1 MRGAESGRAL
11 LGAANEVEQRRPKLE
26 QRDAIGRREGGR
38 ARHWPRRRRRTKTE
52 ERGEAEI

>member
-38 ARHWPRRRRRTKTE
+38 ARHWPRRRRTKTW
-52 ERGEAEI
+52 GEAEI